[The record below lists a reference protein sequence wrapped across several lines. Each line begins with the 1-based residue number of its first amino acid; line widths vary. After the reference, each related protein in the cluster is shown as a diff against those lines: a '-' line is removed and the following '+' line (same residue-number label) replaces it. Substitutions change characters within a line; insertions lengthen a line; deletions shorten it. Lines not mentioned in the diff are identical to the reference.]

1 MPENMPIRYQI
12 DFQMIPSL
20 FYENKDGFRTHL
32 LMAPESILA
41 DVYTNAHRKLQEG
54 APGLRFITFRPV
66 DFLVQKRSYSSD
78 RQLVYVSVPKP
89 AEDDGS
95 HVYCE
100 AFALVSVGDSIS
112 LYTVEKSV
120 FGTSCIGSVDRTGS
134 HHNLGSAGK
143 STKENVEMLCKHFLE
158 DAGKVLFE
166 RIETLQPDGGKVA
179 MMINYESNTAEI
191 HEYDSNGDLTMTTYG
206 TISDPEEAHDAAIS
220 SDCDDTDVLFRAAET
235 GDSEAQ
241 NRVGTMCYFGQRT
254 EKDYHQA
261 LIWFKRAAG
270 HGNAD
275 AMRNLAILYDN
286 GEGTLRNSTRARGW
300 YEKALSV
307 NPEDAVAM
315 NNLGVL
321 CLSAERSVQSRSKA
335 EPLIRKAAELGCPTA
350 IENLTIMSAGGTDL
364 KKANL
369 PSMLKCGPDNT
380 ISNATKST
388 EKDINQC
395 EEERNHSGF
404 SSEDEEALMAE
415 LTRTIDSCSSAP
427 ITNDLEDRARW
438 LMGRVEYFRRRGVP
452 ERKLYILEFRI
463 LQYMPDFVVRN
474 FSQFYTFLREDISSI
489 YVAVE
494 FHLDKGNF
502 AAAKKIADPLAQLLE
517 KNKAALIDGHHCHQ
531 NSFELAMCTLETRKV
546 LETPS
551 TKDNYTAFLVA
562 YARIL
567 QNTKD
572 ASGKR
577 FLMCESRK
585 YLRWAQSMSPQN
597 ASVWLYLGA
606 SYNEDEQMQL
616 DCYQKA
622 LHYCYL
628 KDDPYG
634 LTAIYKHLAISY
646 WFRDHADVTAALREL
661 VVRLGDDAM
670 ELAFLLKKRSTP
682 DRTPFRTVLQKL
694 GIQIGFSDFVKETA
708 EFLSNREGKL
718 RDHSEIQ
725 KIINTVQT
733 LRL

>member
-20 FYENKDGFRTHL
+20 FYENKDGFRTRL

-41 DVYTNAHRKLQEG
+41 DVYTNAHRKLQG
-54 APGLRFITFRPV
+54 GTPGLRFITFRPV

-206 TISDPEEAHDAAIS
+206 TISDPEEAPDAAIS

-241 NRVGTMCYFGQRT
+241 NRVGTMCYFGQRA

-261 LIWFKRAAG
+261 LIWFKRAASQ
-270 HGNAD
+270 GNAD

-286 GEGTLRNSTRARGW
+286 GEGTLRNPIKALRW
-300 YEKALSV
+300 YEKALSL
-307 NPEDAVAM
+307 NPKDAVAM
-315 NNLGVL
+315 NNLGLL
-321 CLSAERSVQSRSKA
+321 CLAEGSAQNRSRA
-335 EPLIRKAAELGCPTA
+335 EALMRKAAELGCQTA
-350 IENLTIMSAGGTDL
+350 IENLTIMRSHGTAL
-364 KKANL
+364 KKSDL
-369 PSMLKCGPDNT
+369 PVISRCVPENQKPNT
-380 ISNATKST
+380 TNDL
-388 EKDINQC
+388 EKDTNPRK
-395 EEERNHSGF
+395 EKRNSAT
-404 SSEDEEALMAE
+404 SPPEDENAVMAE
-415 LTRTIDSCSSAP
+415 LTRTIESCSFAP
-427 ITNDLEDRARW
+427 VTKDLEGRARW
-438 LMGRVEYFRRRGVP
+438 LMGRVEYFREKGVP
-452 ERKLYILEFRI
+452 ERELYILEFRI
-463 LQYMPDFVVRN
+463 LLYMPDFVVRN
-474 FSQFYTFLREDISSI
+474 FSEFYTFLREDISAI
-489 YVAVE
+489 YIAVE
-494 FHLDKGNF
+494 YHLDRGNF
-502 AAAKKIADPLAQLLE
+502 AAAKRIADPLARLLE
-517 KNKAALIDGHHCHQ
+517 KNKAAMIDNHHCHQ
-531 NSFELAMCTLETRKV
+531 NSFELAMYTLETKRK

-551 TKDNYTAFLVA
+551 TKDNYTAFLVS

-572 ASGKR
+572 ESGKR
-577 FLMCESRK
+577 FLMHESRK
-585 YLRWAQSMSPQN
+585 YLRWAQTLSPQN

-616 DCYQKA
+616 NCYQKA

-628 KDDPYG
+628 KDDSYG
-634 LTAIYKHLAISY
+634 LIAIYKHLALLY
-646 WFRDHADVTAALREL
+646 WFRNQSDVTAALREL
-661 VVRLGDDAM
+661 VVRLGDEAL
-670 ELAFLLKKRSTP
+670 ELSFLLKKHPSTDRS
-682 DRTPFRTVLQKL
+682 PFRAVLQKQ

-708 EFLSNREGKL
+708 EFLSNREGEL

-725 KIINTVQT
+725 EIINTVQT

>member
-1 MPENMPIRYQI
+1 MTKRELTTGERRSIR
-12 DFQMIPSL
+12 
-20 FYENKDGFRTHL
+20 K
-32 LMAPESILA
+32 
-41 DVYTNAHRKLQEG
+41 
-54 APGLRFITFRPV
+54 
-66 DFLVQKRSYSSD
+66 
-78 RQLVYVSVPKP
+78 
-89 AEDDGS
+89 
-95 HVYCE
+95 
-100 AFALVSVGDSIS
+100 
-112 LYTVEKSV
+112 
-120 FGTSCIGSVDRTGS
+120 
-134 HHNLGSAGK
+134 
-143 STKENVEMLCKHFLE
+143 
-158 DAGKVLFE
+158 
-166 RIETLQPDGGKVA
+166 
-179 MMINYESNTAEI
+179 
-191 HEYDSNGDLTMTTYG
+191 
-206 TISDPEEAHDAAIS
+206 
-220 SDCDDTDVLFRAAET
+220 
-235 GDSEAQ
+235 
-241 NRVGTMCYFGQRT
+241 
-254 EKDYHQA
+254 
-261 LIWFKRAAG
+261 
-270 HGNAD
+270 
-275 AMRNLAILYDN
+275 
-286 GEGTLRNSTRARGW
+286 
-300 YEKALSV
+300 
-307 NPEDAVAM
+307 
-315 NNLGVL
+315 
-321 CLSAERSVQSRSKA
+321 
-335 EPLIRKAAELGCPTA
+335 PLIRKAAELGCPTA

-380 ISNATKST
+380 ISNTTKST

-404 SSEDEEALMAE
+404 SSEDEGALMAE

-463 LQYMPDFVVRN
+463 LQYIPDFVVRN

-489 YVAVE
+489 YIAVE

-646 WFRDHADVTAALREL
+646 WFRDRADVTAALREL

>member
-41 DVYTNAHRKLQEG
+41 DVYTNAHRKLQG
-54 APGLRFITFRPV
+54 GTPGLRFITFRPV

-100 AFALVSVGDSIS
+100 AFALVSVGDTIS

-134 HHNLGSAGK
+134 HHNLGSVGK

-191 HEYDSNGDLTMTTYG
+191 HEYDSNGDLTKTTYG
-206 TISDPEEAHDAAIS
+206 TMSDPEETPDDAVS

-261 LIWFKRAAG
+261 LIWFKRAASQ
-270 HGNAD
+270 GNAD
-275 AMRNLAILYDN
+275 AMRNLAILYAN
-286 GEGTLRNSTRARGW
+286 GEGTLRNSTKAHRW

-307 NPEDAVAM
+307 NSEDAVAM
-315 NNLGVL
+315 NNLGL
-321 CLSAERSVQSRSKA
+321 LYLAEGSAQNRSKA
-335 EPLIRKAAELGCPTA
+335 ETLIRKAAELGCPVA
-350 IENLTIMSAGGTDL
+350 IENLAIMSAHGTAL
-364 KKANL
+364 KKADL
-369 PSMLKCGPDNT
+369 PVISRCVPENK
-380 ISNATKST
+380 ISNTANDLEKST
-388 EKDINQC
+388 NPRKEK
-395 EEERNHSGF
+395 RNSTT
-404 SSEDEEALMAE
+404 SPSEDENAVMAE
-415 LTRTIDSCSSAP
+415 LARTIESCSFAP
-427 ITNDLEDRARW
+427 VTKDLEGRARW
-438 LMGRVEYFRRRGVP
+438 LMGRVEYFREKGVP
-452 ERKLYILEFRI
+452 ERELYILEFRI

-474 FSQFYTFLREDISSI
+474 FNQFYAFLREDISAI
-489 YVAVE
+489 YIAVE
-494 FHLDKGNF
+494 YHLVRGNF
-502 AAAKKIADPLAQLLE
+502 ATAKKIADPLVQLLE
-517 KNKAALIDGHHCHQ
+517 KNKTSLIDGHHCHQ
-531 NSFELAMCTLETRKV
+531 NSFELAMYTLETQKK
-546 LETPS
+546 LESSS
-551 TKDNYTAFLVA
+551 TKDNYTAFLVS

-572 ASGKR
+572 ESGNR
-577 FLMCESRK
+577 FLMRESRK

-606 SYNEDEQMQL
+606 SYNEDEQKQL
-616 DCYQKA
+616 ECYQKA

-634 LTAIYKHLAISY
+634 LTAIYKHLAIFY
-646 WFRDHADVTAALREL
+646 WFRDRADVTAALREL
-661 VVRLGDDAM
+661 VVQLGDNAP
-670 ELAFLLKKRSTP
+670 ELAFLLKKHPSTNRS
-682 DRTPFRTVLQKL
+682 PFRKVLQKQ

-708 EFLSNREGKL
+708 AFLSNREGKL

-725 KIINTVQT
+725 EIINTVQA

>member
-20 FYENKDGFRTHL
+20 FYENKDGFCTRL

-41 DVYTNAHRKLQEG
+41 DVYTNAHRKLQG
-54 APGLRFITFRPV
+54 GTPGLRFLTFRPV

-120 FGTSCIGSVDRTGS
+120 FGTSCIGSVDRAGS
-134 HHNLGSAGK
+134 HHNLGSVGK

-166 RIETLQPDGGKVA
+166 RIETLQPDGKKVA

-191 HEYDSNGDLTMTTYG
+191 NEYDTNGDLTMTTYG
-206 TISDPEEAHDAAIS
+206 TICDPEETPDETVS
-220 SDCDDTDVLFRAAET
+220 FDCDDTDVLFRTAET

-241 NRVGTMCYFGQRT
+241 NRVGTMCYFGLRT

-261 LIWFKRAAG
+261 LIWFKRAASQ
-270 HGNAD
+270 GNAD

-321 CLSAERSVQSRSKA
+321 CLSAERSVQNRSKA

-350 IENLTIMSAGGTDL
+350 IENLAIMSAHGTAL
-364 KKANL
+364 KKVDL
-369 PSMLKCGPDNT
+369 PVISRCVPENK
-380 ISNATKST
+380 ISNTANDLEKST
-388 EKDINQC
+388 NPRKEKQN
-395 EEERNHSGF
+395 S
-404 SSEDEEALMAE
+404 STSPSEDENAVMAE
-415 LTRTIDSCSSAP
+415 LARTIESCSFAP
-427 ITNDLEDRARW
+427 VTNDLEGRARW
-438 LMGRVEYFRRRGVP
+438 LMGRVEYFREKGVP
-452 ERKLYILEFRI
+452 ERELYILEFRI
-463 LQYMPDFVVRN
+463 LLYMPDFVVRN
-474 FSQFYTFLREDISSI
+474 FSEFYTFLREDISAI
-489 YVAVE
+489 YIAVE
-494 FHLDKGNF
+494 YHLDGGNF
-502 AAAKKIADPLAQLLE
+502 AAAKRIADPLARLLE
-517 KNKAALIDGHHCHQ
+517 KNKAAMIDNHHCHQ

-567 QNTKD
+567 QNIKD

-577 FLMCESRK
+577 FLMCGSRK

-606 SYNEDEQMQL
+606 SYNEDEQKQL
-616 DCYQKA
+616 ECYQKA

-634 LTAIYKHLAISY
+634 LTAIYKHLAIFY
-646 WFRDHADVTAALREL
+646 WFRDRADVTAALREL
-661 VVRLGDDAM
+661 VVQLGDNAP
-670 ELAFLLKKRSTP
+670 ELAFLLKKHPSTNRS
-682 DRTPFRTVLQKL
+682 PFRKVLQKL